1 MGSCSEQQFFSRRVR
16 QANVTVPVQY
26 QNAGAHALDNLLVDL
41 LQLRNAP
48 GPAAGQ
54 CFAADHSLGDTLQN
68 HRRGEIQDAQRAGPN
83 DVVGTFVD
91 GDHRPAGDAQRAD
104 GRQCGVEGAHAGG
117 GQDVAGGHGHNHQV
131 GQPVGNAGTGQQQAV
146 HHQDICEY
154 RQGDMPL
161 PGLEA
166 GQQKKGDKAV
176 QGQVRN
182 HPGLVVIQPAETGVC
197 GERVYKQQGNQQQA
211 DDHPVVVVDPEQAR
225 LLVFCRW
232 PERRAGMGC
241 VGKLGCHE
249 GVIVSARKK
258 SLPLRGYNSLFMA
271 TSYRSLC
278 MATPGTAS
286 ADSDSPRKLRV
297 VMAQLDFLVGDIP
310 GNTELVLKATQQAQE
325 QHQAD
330 IVLFPELCLTGYP
343 PEDLLLRPSLDL
355 RIAEALERLQQANLE
370 PAMVIGAPVRSGGLL
385 YNAAVV
391 VEKGEIRGRYFKRCP
406 PNYQVFDEKRYF
418 AEGRDTLVMEFKG
431 VPVGITVCE
440 DIWKDGPLEDAAAA
454 GAQLILNLNASPY
467 DIDKQAR
474 RKALLERKAADNRV
488 SIVYT
493 NLVGGQDE
501 LVFDGGSMVVDHAGA
516 LAVEAPQFAD
526 GLFPVEFLCEHHCQP
541 ISQPLPEEPSLE
553 ANVYNALVTG
563 VRDYVNKNGFKSV
576 VLGLSGGIDSA
587 VTLAVDHAGALAVE
601 APQFADGLFPVEFLC
616 EHHCQPISQP
626 LPEEPSLEA
635 NVYNALVTGVRDY
648 VNKNG
653 FKSVVLGLSGGI
665 DSAVTLAVA
674 ADALGKDRVRAVM
687 MPFRYTS
694 SASLEDAEA
703 QASAMGVQYDVF
715 SIE

>member
-1 MGSCSEQQFFSRRVR
+1 
-16 QANVTVPVQY
+16 
-26 QNAGAHALDNLLVDL
+26 
-41 LQLRNAP
+41 
-48 GPAAGQ
+48 
-54 CFAADHSLGDTLQN
+54 
-68 HRRGEIQDAQRAGPN
+68 
-83 DVVGTFVD
+83 
-91 GDHRPAGDAQRAD
+91 
-104 GRQCGVEGAHAGG
+104 
-117 GQDVAGGHGHNHQV
+117 
-131 GQPVGNAGTGQQQAV
+131 
-146 HHQDICEY
+146 
-154 RQGDMPL
+154 
-161 PGLEA
+161 
-166 GQQKKGDKAV
+166 
-176 QGQVRN
+176 
-182 HPGLVVIQPAETGVC
+182 
-197 GERVYKQQGNQQQA
+197 
-211 DDHPVVVVDPEQAR
+211 
-225 LLVFCRW
+225 
-232 PERRAGMGC
+232 
-241 VGKLGCHE
+241 
-249 GVIVSARKK
+249 
-258 SLPLRGYNSLFMA
+258 
-271 TSYRSLC
+271 

-355 RIAEALERLQQANLE
+355 RITEALERLQQANLE

-391 VEKGEIRGRYFKRCP
+391 VEKGEIRGQYFKRCP

-488 SIVYT
+488 SIVYA

-516 LAVEAPQFAD
+516 LAVEAPQF
-526 GLFPVEFLCEHHCQP
+526 
-541 ISQPLPEEPSLE
+541 
-553 ANVYNALVTG
+553 T
-563 VRDYVNKNGFKSV
+563 
-576 VLGLSGGIDSA
+576 
-587 VTLAVDHAGALAVE
+587 
-601 APQFADGLFPVEFLC
+601 DGLFPVEFLC

-703 QASAMGVQYDVF
+703 QATAMGVQYDVF
-715 SIE
+715 SIEPMYDVFMQTLAKPFEGTRPDTTEENLQARLRGVLLMSLSNKFGSLVLTTGNKSEMAVGYSTLYGDMAGGFDVLKDVPKTLVFRLAWYRNSLSPVIPERVITRPPSAELAPDQKDEDSLPGYDILDQILNLYVERDYSAEAIVAEGFERADVERVVRLVDINEYKRRQAPIGVRITERGFGKDRRYPITNGWKIGK